1 MALYGKVGDQV
12 VLRENINT
20 LLNAQGNQQ
29 MQYNPN
35 AGQNNFMNQNQQ
47 RGQANVKI
55 DFSRFIRMRF
65 NNPGSV
71 DIASN
76 ANASRDDFLRQLKEV
91 KVPDLSNIQRILES
105 CDNTKQDYNNY
116 LALNVRLDDILKNKV
131 EANPAP
137 KQQGYNPQSHIPHQ
151 DYSNPEQHFPQQQ
164 AKGYNEFDVQRF
176 VGKFKCAREM
186 ALGYLEAFGNYN
198 EAERQFILNTGW
210 KG

>member
-1 MALYGKVGDQV
+1 MALFGKVGDQV

-20 LLNAQGNQQ
+20 LLNTQSNQP
-29 MQYNPN
+29 MHYNPN
-35 AGQNNFMNQNQQ
+35 AGQNPYKNQIQQ
-47 RGQANVKI
+47 GPNTKI

-76 ANASRDDFLRQLKEV
+76 ANASRDDFLRQLKDV
-91 KVPDLSNIQRILES
+91 KVPDLSHIQRILES
-105 CDNTKQDYNNY
+105 CDGMKQDYNNY

-131 EANPAP
+131 EANPVP
-137 KQQGYNPQSHIPHQ
+137 KQQSYNPGSHMP
-151 DYSNPEQHFPQQQ
+151 DYSNPEQHFPQQ